1 MSQVAA
7 AVQRIIAPISEDL
20 LAVDRE
26 VIDDLQSDI
35 PLIKKIS
42 DYIVTAGGKRMRPIV
57 LMLIARALGYQGKE
71 HIFLATMI
79 EYVHTASLLHDD
91 VVDESDL
98 RRGKPTAGFK
108 WGNAAAILT
117 GDFMYSRAFQLMV
130 RTQNLRICE
139 IVAGAV
145 NRVSEG
151 EVIQLLNIH
160 DTTLDEARYFDVIER
175 KTGVLFEAAAR
186 MASVVA
192 GASKEVEDKMAE
204 YALCLGRAFQIIDDV
219 LDYTGSKDNIGKNLG
234 TDLREGKMT
243 MPLIYALR
251 HCPEEDAKIIR
262 TAVSSNDP
270 DLESV
275 TRVILASGAIDACI
289 EAGKKEVSRGIDAL
303 NCFTMSS
310 ISFSNLPPHKLAILF
325 TLPFSLIHAVRIHFF
340 TGCPPHI
347 FKSLNII

>member
-175 KTGVLFEAAAR
+175 KTGVLFEAASR

-275 TRVILASGAIDACI
+275 TRVILASGATDACI
-289 EAGKKEVSRGIDAL
+289 EAAKKEVFRGIDAL
-303 NCFTMSS
+303 NC
-310 ISFSNLPPHKLAILF
+310 LPTSAFKN
-325 TLPFSLIHAVRIHFF
+325 SLIELL
-340 TGCPPHI
+340 
-347 FKSLNII
+347 SLTVERDR

>member
-1 MSQVAA
+1 MANVAETM
-7 AVQRIIAPISEDL
+7 QRVIAPIAEDL
-20 LAVDRE
+20 VEVDKAV
-26 VIDDLQSDI
+26 ISDLQSDI

-42 DYIVTAGGKRMRPIV
+42 DYIVSAGGKRMRPVV
-57 LMLIARALGYQGKE
+57 LLLIARALGCQNKDPV
-71 HIFLATMI
+71 FLATMI

-98 RRGKPTAGFK
+98 RRGKPTASFK
-108 WGNAAAILT
+108 WGNASAILV

-139 IVAGAV
+139 IVAVAV

-160 DTTLDEARYFDVIER
+160 DTTVDEKRYIEVIER

-186 MASVVA
+186 MAAVSA
-192 GASKEVEDKMAE
+192 GADKAVEDAMAE

-219 LDYTGSKDNIGKNLG
+219 LDYVGVSGNTGKNLG

-251 HCPEEDAKIIR
+251 NCSETDTETIR
-262 TAVSSNDP
+262 NAISHSDP
-270 DLESV
+270 DLDAIIGIIKKTNAIES
-275 TRVILASGAIDACI
+275 CI
-289 EAGKKEVSRGIDAL
+289 SAARNEVQNGIRQLDCL
-303 NCFTMSS
+303 PSS
-310 ISFSNLPPHKLAILF
+310 AYKN
-325 TLPFSLIHAVRIHFF
+325 SLIELL
-340 TGCPPHI
+340 
-347 FKSLNII
+347 SLTVERDS

>member
-1 MSQVAA
+1 MANVAETM
-7 AVQRIIAPISEDL
+7 QRVIAPIAEDL
-20 LAVDRE
+20 VEVDKAV
-26 VIDDLQSDI
+26 ISDLQSDI

-42 DYIVTAGGKRMRPIV
+42 DYIVSAGGKRMRPVV
-57 LMLIARALGYQGKE
+57 LLLIARALGCQNKDPV
-71 HIFLATMI
+71 FLATMI

-98 RRGKPTAGFK
+98 RRGKPTTSFK
-108 WGNAAAILT
+108 WGNASAILV

-139 IVAGAV
+139 IVAVAV

-160 DTTLDEARYFDVIER
+160 DTTVDEKRYIEVIER

-186 MASVVA
+186 MAAISA
-192 GASKEVEDKMAE
+192 GADKAVEDAMAE

-219 LDYTGSKDNIGKNLG
+219 LDYVGVSGNTGKNLG

-251 HCPEEDAKIIR
+251 NCSETDAETIR
-262 TAVSSNDP
+262 NAISHSDP
-270 DLESV
+270 DLDAIIGIIKKTNAIES
-275 TRVILASGAIDACI
+275 CI
-289 EAGKKEVSRGIDAL
+289 SAARNEVQNGIRQLDCL
-303 NCFTMSS
+303 PSS
-310 ISFSNLPPHKLAILF
+310 AFKN
-325 TLPFSLIHAVRIHFF
+325 SLIELL
-340 TGCPPHI
+340 
-347 FKSLNII
+347 SLTVERNS

>member
-234 TDLREGKMT
+234 CLLYTSPSPRD
-243 MPLIYALR
+243 
-251 HCPEEDAKIIR
+251 
-262 TAVSSNDP
+262 
-270 DLESV
+270 
-275 TRVILASGAIDACI
+275 
-289 EAGKKEVSRGIDAL
+289 RG
-303 NCFTMSS
+303 
-310 ISFSNLPPHKLAILF
+310 
-325 TLPFSLIHAVRIHFF
+325 
-340 TGCPPHI
+340 
-347 FKSLNII
+347 

>member
-1 MSQVAA
+1 MANVAERMQS
-7 AVQRIIAPISEDL
+7 VIAPIAEDL
-20 LAVDRE
+20 VEVDKAV
-26 VIDDLQSDI
+26 ISDLQSDI

-42 DYIVTAGGKRMRPIV
+42 DYIVSAGGKRMRPVV
-57 LMLIARALGYQGKE
+57 LLLIARALGCQNKDPV
-71 HIFLATMI
+71 FLATMI

-98 RRGKPTAGFK
+98 RRGKPTASFK
-108 WGNAAAILT
+108 WGNASAILV

-160 DTTLDEARYFDVIER
+160 DTTVDEKRYIEVIER

-186 MASVVA
+186 MAAVSA
-192 GASKEVEDKMAE
+192 GADKAVEDAMAE

-219 LDYTGSKDNIGKNLG
+219 LDYVGVSGNTGKNLG

-251 HCPEEDAKIIR
+251 NCSEADAETIR
-262 TAVSSNDP
+262 NAISCSYP
-270 DLESV
+270 DLDAIIGIIKKTNAIES
-275 TRVILASGAIDACI
+275 CI
-289 EAGKKEVSRGIDAL
+289 SAARNEVRIGIRQLDCLPSSAFKK
-303 NCFTMSS
+303 
-310 ISFSNLPPHKLAILF
+310 
-325 TLPFSLIHAVRIHFF
+325 SLIELL
-340 TGCPPHI
+340 
-347 FKSLNII
+347 SLTVERDS

>member
-108 WGNAAAILT
+108 WGNAPAILT

-204 YALCLGRAFQIIDDV
+204 YAL
-219 LDYTGSKDNIGKNLG
+219 NIGKNLG

-251 HCPEEDAKIIR
+251 HCSEEDAKIIR

-303 NCFTMSS
+303 NC
-310 ISFSNLPPHKLAILF
+310 LPTSAFKN
-325 TLPFSLIHAVRIHFF
+325 SLIELL
-340 TGCPPHI
+340 
-347 FKSLNII
+347 SLTVERDR

>member
-175 KTGVLFEAAAR
+175 KTGVLFEAAAH

-192 GASKEVEDKMAE
+192 SASKEVEDKMAE

-275 TRVILASGAIDACI
+275 TRVILASGATDACI
-289 EAGKKEVSRGIDAL
+289 EAAKKEVFRGIDAL
-303 NCFTMSS
+303 NC
-310 ISFSNLPPHKLAILF
+310 LPTSAFKN
-325 TLPFSLIHAVRIHFF
+325 SLIELL
-340 TGCPPHI
+340 
-347 FKSLNII
+347 SLTVERDR